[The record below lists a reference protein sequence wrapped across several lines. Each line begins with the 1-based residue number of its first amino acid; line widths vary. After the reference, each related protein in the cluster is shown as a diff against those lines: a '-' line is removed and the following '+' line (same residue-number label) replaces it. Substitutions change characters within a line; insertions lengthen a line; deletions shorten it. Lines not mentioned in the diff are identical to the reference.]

1 MKRKG
6 RGLFLIILGLFLFSG
21 SALAGK
27 ISDLETEVIALKNR
41 INELEEREE
50 RFYKAVEEL
59 KAENQ
64 DLRKQLADLRAESGS
79 LLQQLGQIQA
89 LVRELN
95 DRIAKLE
102 APLASGLAKPTMQEG
117 DTTSGDAQAPS
128 NKPGG
133 NSPPSAQSL
142 KEIYELGL
150 NYFKEGKYDS
160 SRAQFEAFIK
170 ASADDPYAGNARFW
184 IGECYYQ
191 EKDYKRAILEYD
203 RVQKEYPNSTKV
215 PPALYKMGICFEHL
229 GKKTEAGAVYKDL
242 ISRFPKSEEANKAKV
257 QLDKLQNV
265 PEKK

>member
-1 MKRKG
+1 MKREG
-6 RGLFLIILGLFLFSG
+6 IGLFLIISGLFLFSG
-21 SALAGK
+21 PGFAGR
-27 ISDLETEVIALKNR
+27 ISDLEAEVIALKNR
-41 INELEEREE
+41 IQELEGREE

-59 KAENQ
+59 KQENQ

-102 APLASGLAKPTMQEG
+102 APMASGLANPTMQEG
-117 DTTSGDAQAPS
+117 DTTNGGAQASS

-133 NSPPSAQSL
+133 NLSPSAESL

-150 NYFKEGKYDS
+150 SYFKEGKYDS
-160 SRAQFEAFIK
+160 SRAQFEAFLK
-170 ASADDPYAGNARFW
+170 AKPDDPYAGNARFW

-203 RVQKEYPNSTKV
+203 RVQKQYPNSTKV
-215 PPALYKMGICFEHL
+215 PPALYKMGLCFEHL

-242 ISRFPKSEEANKAKV
+242 IGRFPKSEEANKAKA

-265 PEKK
+265 SGKK